1 MIFSGDF
8 YNNQEDKITVII
20 ITNGD
25 DSQRVEIGN
34 EESGIFFT
42 DDPVDITSQVNDT
55 FDHILKYQAR

>member
-25 DSQRVEIGN
+25 DSQSVEIGN
-34 EESGIFFT
+34 EEDGIFFT
-42 DDPVDITSQVNDT
+42 DDPVEITSPLIPQ
-55 FDHILKYQAR
+55 HYI